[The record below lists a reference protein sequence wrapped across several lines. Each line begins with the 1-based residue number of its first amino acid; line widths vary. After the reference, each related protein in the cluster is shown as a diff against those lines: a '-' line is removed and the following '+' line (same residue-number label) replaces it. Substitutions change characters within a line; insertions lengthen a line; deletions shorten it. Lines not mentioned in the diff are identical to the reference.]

1 MLLYRGCKYSFATQ
15 GDKTGKKSGIFLVD
29 IQHRQCKL
37 CADLSS
43 SSDGTEILLGKKEIT
58 REGQEE
64 KWNWG
69 TWELELISFPLY
81 SLRSDGGLE
90 RQKRV
95 NFHFQMV
102 K

>member
-1 MLLYRGCKYSFATQ
+1 MLLYRGCKYSFTIQ
-15 GDKTGKKSGIFLVD
+15 GDKTGKKSVIYLVY
-29 IQHRQCKL
+29 IQYRQCKL
-37 CADLSS
+37 RADLSS
-43 SSDGTEILLGKKEIT
+43 SSDRIEILLGKKETT

-64 KWNWG
+64 KWKWG

-81 SLRSDGGLE
+81 RLCNDGGLE
-90 RQKRV
+90 RQKRM